1 MYGNSVCMY
10 SVPWTCM
17 VPMEALDPLL
27 LELQTVVSS
36 HVVAGT
42 WVYWKNSQAEP
53 SLQLT

>member
-1 MYGNSVCMY
+1 MYGSSVCMY

-17 VPMEALDPLL
+17 VPIEALDPLL